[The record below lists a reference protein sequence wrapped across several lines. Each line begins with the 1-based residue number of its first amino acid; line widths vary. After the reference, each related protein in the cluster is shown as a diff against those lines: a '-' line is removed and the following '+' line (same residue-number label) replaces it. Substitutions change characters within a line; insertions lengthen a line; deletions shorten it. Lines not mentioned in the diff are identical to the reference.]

1 LFEKKLVEKFVKET
15 GKCPVTNELMSLDD
29 LMPLKANKTVKPR
42 PSPATSIP
50 GLLGLFHDE
59 WDALMLETH
68 SLRQSLHN
76 VRQELSHALYLH
88 DASTRVIA
96 RLIRE
101 RDEARSSLQNVKATL
116 AAESDQAAKR
126 GSEAVAI
133 EETDGDAKKQKKASL
148 PESVIEELQAVNSAL
163 SKGRKKRAISESLAT
178 TEDLQNSSVIGS
190 HPLHQTTQG
199 GIVALDINPESPH
212 VLATAGLDSTVQIFD
227 HVQARILGSLQG
239 HSKRLTSVAYVTST
253 VRLGKCDEY
262 ADCSFMHMQSF

>member
-1 LFEKKLVEKFVKET
+1 
-15 GKCPVTNELMSLDD
+15 
-29 LMPLKANKTVKPR
+29 
-42 PSPATSIP
+42 
-50 GLLGLFHDE
+50 
-59 WDALMLETH
+59 
-68 SLRQSLHN
+68 
-76 VRQELSHALYLH
+76 
-88 DASTRVIA
+88 
-96 RLIRE
+96 
-101 RDEARSSLQNVKATL
+101 
-116 AAESDQAAKR
+116 
-126 GSEAVAI
+126 
-133 EETDGDAKKQKKASL
+133 
-148 PESVIEELQAVNSAL
+148 VIEELQAVNSAL